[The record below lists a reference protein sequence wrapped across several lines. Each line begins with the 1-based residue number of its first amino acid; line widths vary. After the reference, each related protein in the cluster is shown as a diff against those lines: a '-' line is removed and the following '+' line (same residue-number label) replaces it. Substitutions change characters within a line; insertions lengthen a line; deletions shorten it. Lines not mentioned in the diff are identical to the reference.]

1 MPRTRPVNRSE
12 HAGSPRRISPVH
24 AVGGVPCGSRR
35 TVRPLSV
42 NVASMPPARFQ
53 VLKSVGSGGCVGTM
67 VRPLNVVGVTVDGAA
82 VSRRDFVAT
91 TVPPA
96 TSVST
101 ASTAPPMIHHFRA
114 PDRRGG
120 PDLLARNRIGRPPTT
135 PIPAVAVARTDPG
148 ASRARA
154 ASRAGTAASWVAD

>member
-1 MPRTRPVNRSE
+1 MNRSE
-12 HAGSPRRISPVH
+12 HAGSPGWISPVH
-24 AVGGVPCGSRR
+24 AVGARASRR
-35 TVRPLSV
+35 AVRPLSV
-42 NVASMPPARFQ
+42 NVASMPPTRFQ

-67 VRPLNVVGVTVDGAA
+67 VRPLNVVGGAVDGAA

-96 TSVST
+96 TSATT

-120 PDLLARNRIGRPPTT
+120 PGS
-135 PIPAVAVARTDPG
+135 VG
-148 ASRARA
+148 A
-154 ASRAGTAASWVAD
+154 